1 MKIIRRFLLLLLAS
15 AFAMLSCRQGDD
27 ASSASDASSFVR
39 VEDGRFVCDDYP
51 SHFIGTNFWYGA
63 ILGSEGV
70 GGDRER
76 LEAELDTLRALG
88 LVNLRILVGGDGPD
102 GIPTRVSPT
111 LQKEPGVYNDTIFR
125 GLDYLLA
132 EMAER
137 NMKAVLYINNSWEWS
152 GGYGMYLEWAG
163 EGKALI
169 PAEVGYVPFMESVSR
184 FVTNDKAKELFY
196 NHVRHV
202 VSRTNTVTGKAYKD
216 DPTIFSW
223 QIGNEPRCFRSDSL
237 GQAAF
242 ADFMWET
249 ASIIKSIDPNHM
261 VSSGSEGSWGC
272 ENDMDLFEKIHSCP
286 DIDYMNIHIWP
297 YNWSWVRE
305 NTLDTN
311 LPVAISNTDEYIDA
325 HLEVAARYGK
335 PVVLEEFGFPRD
347 GFQFRQGTSTVS
359 RDKYYGHVFG
369 RIAESAKE
377 GGLFAG
383 LNFWGWGGLA
393 GQSETNLYW
402 RPGDDYCGDPA
413 QEQQGLN
420 SVYVSDA
427 STIAVISEAARSI
440 EKALLPSTWFD
451 LKETAGIY
459 TGKGP
464 HEVTVCMASPV
475 LTCVEVVLEVSTD
488 FGEPVSAITRTV
500 KFHQGGAEVKFDLD
514 LDPGFYKAVF
524 SLVGKDGEKVELSRT
539 NLGFN
544 PEQIVSE
551 QDKQPDFDEFWE
563 QTLAELAAV
572 APEYKLTLIEDRSN
586 DIRKSYRVDM
596 KSFGGESV
604 SGLLVVPAKEGKY
617 PAMISYMG
625 YGSEVWY
632 PDPSWNPELIE
643 FQLCIRNQAFN
654 RLPGEKDD
662 WCTRG
667 LGDKYQYYYRGA
679 FADAVRAIDFV
690 CSLPQTDTERIVA
703 NGESQG
709 GALTLVAASLDHR
722 LKAIAPSAPF
732 LNDYK
737 DYFALVDWPG
747 NWILEAAK
755 ERGIS
760 EEDLYTTLSYF
771 DVKNFTDK
779 IQCPV
784 LMAIGLQDPVCP
796 PHTNFAGFNH
806 IKTEKSWICY
816 PEAGHN
822 VWEQK
827 GWPEA
832 KQKFLDSFL
841 MK

>member
-1 MKIIRRFLLLLLAS
+1 MKLIRRSLLLVLVS
-15 AFAMLSCRQGDD
+15 AIAMLSCGPKEGS
-27 ASSASDASSFVR
+27 SSAASSFVR
-39 VEDGRFVCDDYP
+39 VEDGVFVCDDYP

-70 GGDRER
+70 GGDRVR
-76 LEAELDTLRALG
+76 LEAELDTLKALG
-88 LVNLRILVGGDGPD
+88 MTNLRVLVGGDGPD

-137 NMKAVLYINNSWEWS
+137 DMKAVLYINNSWEWS

-163 EGKALI
+163 AGKALI

-184 FVTNDKAKELFY
+184 FVTNDKAKELY
-196 NHVRHV
+196 YDHVRNV
-202 VSRTNTVTGKAYKD
+202 VSRTNSITGKAYKD

-223 QIGNEPRCFRSDSL
+223 QIGNEPRCFRNDPE

-242 ADFMWET
+242 VDFMWT
-249 ASIIKSIDPNHM
+249 SASLIKSIDPNHM

-272 ENDMDLFEKIHSCP
+272 ENSMELYEKIHSCP
-286 DIDYMNIHIWP
+286 DIDYLNIHIWP

-305 NTLDTN
+305 NTLKTN
-311 LPVAISNTDEYIDA
+311 LPIAIENTDKYIDE
-325 HLEVAARYGK
+325 HLTLAAKYGK

-347 GFQFRQGTSTVS
+347 DFQFKQGTPTTA
-359 RDKYYGHVFG
+359 RDEYYRHVFG
-369 RIAESAKE
+369 RIVKSAEE

-393 GQSETNLYW
+393 SQSETNLYW
-402 RPGDDYCGDPA
+402 QQGDDYCGDPA

-427 STIAVISEAARSI
+427 STIAVIAEATKNI
-440 EKALLPSTWFD
+440 EQALLPNAWFD
-451 LKETAGIY
+451 IADNSGIF

-464 HEVTVCMASPV
+464 HTLKIGLDGKAMGD
-475 LTCVEVVLEVSTD
+475 LVLEIFTD
-488 FGEPVSAITRTV
+488 FGQFVESHDYAS
-500 KFHQGGAEVKFDLD
+500 EVNLD
-514 LDPGFYKAVF
+514 LAPGFYKAVLY
-524 SLVGKDGEKVELSRT
+524 LVNDGVRTELTRT

-544 PEQIVSE
+544 PEEIVSE
-551 QDKQPDFDEFWE
+551 QDKQPDFDQFWE
-563 QTLAELAAV
+563 QTLAELAQV
-572 APEYKLTLIEDRSN
+572 QPEYKLTLLEDHSN
-586 DIRKSYRVDM
+586 DVRRSYRVDM
-596 KSFGGESV
+596 KSFGGEWI
-604 SGLLVVPAKEGKY
+604 SGLLVTPVAEGKY
-617 PAMISYMG
+617 PANISYMG
-625 YGSEVWY
+625 YGSDVWY
-632 PDPSWNPELIE
+632 PNPSDNPQLIE
-643 FQLCIRNQAFN
+643 FQLCVRNQAFN
-654 RLPGEKDD
+654 RKPGEKDD
-662 WCTRG
+662 WCTHG

-679 FADAVRAIDFV
+679 FADAVRAIDFI
-690 CSLPQTDTERIVA
+690 CSLPQTDVERVVA

-747 NWILEAAK
+747 NWILDAAK
-755 ERGIS
+755 ENNIS
-760 EEDLYTTLSYF
+760 DEELYKTLSYF

-796 PHTNFAGFNH
+796 PHTNFAGYNH

-816 PEAGHN
+816 PLAGHN
-822 VWEQK
+822 VWQQE
-827 GWPEA
+827 GWPQA
-832 KQKFLDSFL
+832 KQQFLDTYII
-841 MK
+841 KK

>member
-1 MKIIRRFLLLLLAS
+1 MKLTRIYSVLTVFAAVLLL
-15 AFAMLSCRQGDD
+15 SCQ
-27 ASSASDASSFVR
+27 AEQTSFVH
-39 VEDGRFVCDDYP
+39 VEDGKFVCEDYP
-51 SHFIGTNFWYGA
+51 SHFVGTNFWYGA
-63 ILGSEGV
+63 ILGSEGI
-70 GGDRER
+70 GGNRER
-76 LEAELDTLRALG
+76 LEAELDTLKALG
-88 LVNLRILVGGDGPD
+88 MTNLRVLVGGDGPD
-102 GIPTRVSPT
+102 GVPTRVTPT

-163 EGKALI
+163 AGKSLI
-169 PAEVGYVPFMESVSR
+169 PAEVGYGPFMESVSH
-184 FVTNDKAKELFY
+184 FVTNEKAKELFY

-202 VSRTNTVTGKAYKD
+202 VSRTNTVTGKPYKD

-242 ADFMWET
+242 VDFMWTT
-249 ASIIKSIDPNHM
+249 ASLIKSIDPNHM
-261 VSSGSEGSWGC
+261 VSSGSEGRHGC
-272 ENDMDLFEKIHSCP
+272 ETSLELFEKIHSCP

-305 NTLDTN
+305 NTLKTN
-311 LPVAISNTDEYIDA
+311 LPVAIENTDKYIDEHVA
-325 HLEVAARYGK
+325 VAARYGK

-347 GFQFRQGTSTVS
+347 DFQFAKGTPTTA
-359 RDKYYGHVFG
+359 RDEYYRHVFG
-369 RIAESAKE
+369 RIVESAKE

-393 GQSETNLYW
+393 SQSETNLYW
-402 RPGDDYCGDPA
+402 KLGDDYCGDPG

-420 SVYVSDA
+420 SVYACDE
-427 STIAVISEAARSI
+427 STITVIRESTQAI
-440 EKALLPSTWFD
+440 ERALLPNAWFVLD
-451 LKETAGIY
+451 HTTGIH
-459 TGKGP
+459 TGEGP
-464 HEVTVCMASPV
+464 YA
-475 LTCVEVVLEVSTD
+475 VEVGLSHGQNITADLELDVFTD
-488 FGEPVSAITRTV
+488 FGDHVITLAESVETRL
-500 KFHQGGAEVKFDLD
+500 GGAQFSLD
-514 LDPGFYKAVF
+514 LDPGFYKAILYFVRNG
-524 SLVGKDGEKVELSRT
+524 VRTELTRT

-551 QDKQPDFDEFWE
+551 QDKEPDFDEFWSE
-563 QTLAELAAV
+563 TLEELASV
-572 APEYKLTLIEDRSN
+572 TPEYKLIPLKDHSN
-586 DIRKSYRVDM
+586 EVREAFRVEM
-596 KSFGGESV
+596 KSFGGETV
-604 SGLLVVPAKEGKY
+604 SGLLMLPVADGKY

-632 PDPSWNPELIE
+632 PHPSDNPERID

-667 LGDKYQYYYRGA
+667 IESKETYYYRGA
-679 FADAVRAIDFV
+679 FADAVRAIDFIF
-690 CSLPQTDTERIVA
+690 SLDKTDAAQVFA

-737 DYFALVDWPG
+737 DYFALVGWPG
-747 NWILEAAK
+747 EPIIAAAK
-755 ERGIS
+755 AKGMS
-760 EEDLYTTLSYF
+760 EDEMYRVLSYF

-779 IQCPV
+779 IECPV

-796 PHTNFAGFNH
+796 PHTNFAGYNH

-816 PEAGHN
+816 PLAGHN
-822 VWEQK
+822 VWQQP
-827 GWPEA
+827 GWPKA
-832 KQKFLDSFL
+832 KDDFL
-841 MK
+841 K